1 MADVVT
7 KTVTTNYD
15 KSIPEEVDSL
25 ITNVAPTDTPFLTSI
40 GQGAKVKTLHPEW
53 LEDTLGDAGENAHVE
68 GADSTAAAI
77 TPPALLDNRVQ
88 RLEKAFLISEDLE
101 KTDKHGRKSEI
112 KYQSGLKTKEM
123 ARDLEWNLIN
133 QTKQAGTTTL
143 AAKMDGV
150 LNFAGTG
157 NTYDFD
163 ATPADTNHITEDIL
177 NDVLQAMWEQGADPD
192 CVLAPPAQKRKISAF
207 TQGGRLTIN
216 SSASEKSLKMTVR
229 ILETDFGIVTVLPER
244 FIAPSVDA
252 TPDPDVYYD
261 KLVVYEKGRLACA
274 TFRPLK
280 REKLAKTGDAEK
292 YRLTMSKMLKV
303 RSKKC
308 VGTITNLTR
317 VQPEAA

>member
-88 RLEKAFLISEDLE
+88 RLEKAFMISEDLE

-133 QTKQAGTTTL
+133 QTKQAGTTSL

-157 NTYDFD
+157 NTYDFS
-163 ATPADTNHITEDIL
+163 ATPAATNHITEDIL
-177 NDVLQAMWEQGADPD
+177 NDVLQSMWEQGADPD

-216 SSASEKSLKMTVR
+216 SSASEKALKMTVR

-244 FIAPSVDA
+244 FIDPSDESG
-252 TPDPDVYYD
+252 TYYD
-261 KLVVYEKGRLACA
+261 KMVIYEKGRLVCA

-317 VQPEAA
+317 VQPS